1 MGKIHELSNLLAN
14 QIAAGEV
21 IERPA
26 SVVKELVENA
36 IDAGATQIDVVVE
49 NAGQSLIRVVDNGA
63 GIDPEDV
70 PLAFTRHATSKITD
84 RHDLFNIVS
93 LGFRG
98 EALPSIAAI
107 ADVTLSTATDGAP
120 AGVMYHIKGG
130 KQVSATPANGRRG
143 TVISVRDLFYNTPA
157 RLKYLKRPQTELS
170 RVTDIMNRL
179 ALAYTNIAF
188 TVTSDSR
195 ALFKTTG
202 NGNQQQV
209 IAAIYGREV
218 AQKML
223 AIAGEDETFNVT
235 GFVSLPELTRGSR
248 EYLTVL
254 INGRFIK
261 NFAVSNA
268 IIRGYGSK
276 LMVGRF
282 PMGVI
287 NINTDP
293 LLIDV
298 NVHPQKSEIRLSKED
313 DLADLLV
320 ATIKARLAEENLI
333 PDAYENLYG
342 QQAATGHDHGT
353 QPKNPTQKAPW
364 VTAIEQVVALPE
376 TKQAEPIITADDV
389 APVIAITNR
398 EQLTSDQVTTFAEKY
413 ANETL
418 VTPFDESPISS
429 HVTEPTIAYQAPI
442 VKPTQETLDVT
453 PTRPSG
459 FPTLAY
465 IGQMHG
471 TFLFAQNE
479 TGLFLIDQHAAQER
493 VNYEYYRQ
501 VIGDVSADQQ
511 RLLVPITLN
520 YATSDMLK
528 ISDYDTDL
536 AAIGLHLAVFGPNT
550 LIVREHPTWFEKGQ
564 EAETIRE
571 MIDWVLRDGH
581 LTVAEFRE
589 RTAIMMSCKRAI
601 RANMRLSDS
610 QARTLLATLAQA
622 ENPYNC
628 PHGRPVLTQFTL
640 TEMEKMFKRI
650 QDSHEKWET
659 YDNHPY

>member
-36 IDAGATQIDVVVE
+36 IDSGATQIEVIVE
-49 NAGQSLIRVVDNGA
+49 DAGETLIRVVDNGS
-63 GIDPEDV
+63 GIEPEDV
-70 PLAFTRHATSKITD
+70 PLAFTRHATSKIMN

-107 ADVTLSTATDGAP
+107 ADVTLNTTTELATQGL
-120 AGVMYHIKGG
+120 MYHIKGG

-170 RVTDIMNRL
+170 RVVDIMNRL
-179 ALAYTNIAF
+179 ALSYTNIAF
-188 TVTSDSR
+188 TVISDGR
-195 ALFKTTG
+195 DLLKTTG

-209 IAAIYGREV
+209 IAAIYGRDT

-223 AIAGEDETFNVT
+223 SIAGEDDDFNVT
-235 GFVSLPELTRGSR
+235 GYVSLPELTRGSR
-248 EYLTVL
+248 EYLTILV
-254 INGRFIK
+254 NGRFIK
-261 NFAVSNA
+261 NFTVSNA
-268 IIRGYGSK
+268 IIHGYGSK
-276 LMVGRF
+276 LMIGRF

-298 NVHPQKSEIRLSKED
+298 NVHPQKSEIRLSKETE
-313 DLADLLV
+313 LSELLV
-320 ATIKARLAEENLI
+320 QTIKARLADENLI

-342 QQAATGHDHGT
+342 KTKKTEYKVVQ
-353 QPKNPTQKAPW
+353 PTQIAPW
-364 VTAIEQVVALPE
+364 LNTDLATVRPPDSEANTNTNTGSDITGISITKRSQLLARDVSTFVTKYENEATLSVFDTLE
-376 TKQAEPIITADDV
+376 T
-389 APVIAITNR
+389 
-398 EQLTSDQVTTFAEKY
+398 DQVTESVATY
-413 ANETL
+413 QS
-418 VTPFDESPISS
+418 PFTD
-429 HVTEPTIAYQAPI
+429 IA
-442 VKPTQETLDVT
+442 VKSQETLDVT
-453 PTRPSG
+453 PQRTSG
-459 FPTLAY
+459 FPDLSY

-471 TFLFAQNE
+471 TFLFAQTE
-479 TGLFLIDQHAAQER
+479 DGLFLIDQHAAQER
-493 VNYEYYRQ
+493 INYEYYRQ
-501 VIGDVSADQQ
+501 KIGEVSDDKQ
-511 RLLVPITLN
+511 RLLVPITIN
-520 YATSDMLK
+520 YTASDMLK
-528 ISDYDTDL
+528 IADHEQDL
-536 AAIGLHLAVFGPNT
+536 LHVGLTVVPFGPT
-550 LIVREHPTWFEKGQ
+550 SVIIREHPTWFENGQ
-564 EAETIRE
+564 EEATIRE
-571 MIDWVLRDGH
+571 MIDWILRDGA

-589 RTAIMMSCKRAI
+589 KAAIMMSCKRAI
-601 RANMRLSDS
+601 RANMHLSDA
-610 QARTLLATLAQA
+610 QARTLLQTLANS

-628 PHGRPVLTQFTL
+628 PHGRPVVTQFTL

>member
-1 MGKIHELSNLLAN
+1 MGKIHELSNLLVN

-49 NAGQSLIRVVDNGA
+49 NAGQSLIRVVDNGT

-107 ADVTLSTATDGAP
+107 ADVTLNTTTETAP

-130 KQVSATPANGRRG
+130 KEVQVTPANGRRG

-170 RVTDIMNRL
+170 RITDIMNRL

-188 TVTSDSR
+188 TVTADNR
-195 ALFKTTG
+195 PLLKTTG

-209 IAAIYGREV
+209 IAAIYGRDV

-223 AIAGEDETFNVT
+223 AIAGEDDTFNIT

-298 NVHPQKSEIRLSKED
+298 NVHPQKSEIRLAKEEE
-313 DLADLLV
+313 LAMLLV
-320 ATIKARLAEENLI
+320 ETIKARLAQENLI

-342 QQAATGHDHGT
+342 QQSVIAAHDRPT
-353 QPKNPTQKAPW
+353 PQQQPTQQAPW
-364 VTAIEQVVALPE
+364 VTASDTVIQPTEPVKASETATDRSAQV
-376 TKQAEPIITADDV
+376 IH
-389 APVIAITNR
+389 ITNR
-398 EQLTSDQVTTFAEKY
+398 TQLTSDAVQAFATKY
-413 ANETL
+413 ANEPALT
-418 VTPFDESPISS
+418 VFEQPAVVNQ
-429 HVTEPTIAYQAPI
+429 VTEPVMPYQAPTEK
-442 VKPTQETLDVT
+442 VVQETLDVT
-453 PTRPSG
+453 PARPSG
-459 FPTLAY
+459 FPNLAY

-493 VNYEYYRQ
+493 VNYEYYCDI
-501 VIGDVSADQQ
+501 IGDVSAD
-511 RLLVPITLN
+511 
-520 YATSDMLK
+520 
-528 ISDYDTDL
+528 
-536 AAIGLHLAVFGPNT
+536 
-550 LIVREHPTWFEKGQ
+550 
-564 EAETIRE
+564 
-571 MIDWVLRDGH
+571 
-581 LTVAEFRE
+581 
-589 RTAIMMSCKRAI
+589 
-601 RANMRLSDS
+601 
-610 QARTLLATLAQA
+610 
-622 ENPYNC
+622 
-628 PHGRPVLTQFTL
+628 
-640 TEMEKMFKRI
+640 
-650 QDSHEKWET
+650 
-659 YDNHPY
+659 

>member
-36 IDAGATQIDVVVE
+36 IDSGATQIEVIVE
-49 NAGQSLIRVVDNGA
+49 DAGESLIRVVDNGT
-63 GIDPEDV
+63 GIEPEDV
-70 PLAFTRHATSKITD
+70 PLAFTRHATSKIVN

-107 ADVTLSTATDGAP
+107 ADVTVNTTTEMATQ
-120 AGVMYHIKGG
+120 GVMYHIKGG

-170 RVTDIMNRL
+170 RVADIMNRL
-179 ALAYTNIAF
+179 ALSYTNIAF
-188 TVTSDSR
+188 TVTSDGR
-195 ALFKTTG
+195 DLLKTTG

-209 IAAIYGREV
+209 IAAIYGRDT

-223 AIAGEDETFNVT
+223 SFAGEDDDFNLT
-235 GFVSLPELTRGSR
+235 GYISLPELTRGSR
-248 EYLTVL
+248 EYLTILV
-254 INGRFIK
+254 NGRFIK
-261 NFAVSNA
+261 NFTVSNA
-268 IIRGYGSK
+268 VIHGYGSK
-276 LMVGRF
+276 LMIGRF

-298 NVHPQKSEIRLSKED
+298 NVHPQKSEIRLSKETELSELLVQTIKTR
-313 DLADLLV
+313 LAD
-320 ATIKARLAEENLI
+320 ENLI

-342 QQAATGHDHGT
+342 KTKVTEHKIGQ
-353 QPKNPTQKAPW
+353 PTQVAPW
-364 VTAIEQVVALPE
+364 MHTKLNDAMSSQPNVARHTASDVAALNIIKRSQLSDSSVTAFVTKYENEAALPVFDVLE
-376 TKQAEPIITADDV
+376 SEQITESV
-389 APVIAITNR
+389 AT
-398 EQLTSDQVTTFAEKY
+398 
-413 ANETL
+413 
-418 VTPFDESPISS
+418 
-429 HVTEPTIAYQAPI
+429 YQAPFADLA
-442 VKPTQETLDVT
+442 VKNQEILDVT
-453 PTRPSG
+453 PTKPSG
-459 FPTLAY
+459 FPDLSY

-471 TFLFAQNE
+471 TFLFAQNDD
-479 TGLFLIDQHAAQER
+479 GLFLIDQHAAQER
-493 VNYEYYRQ
+493 INYEYYRQ
-501 VIGDVSADQQ
+501 KIGEVSDDKQ
-511 RLLVPITLN
+511 RLLVPITIN
-520 YATSDMLK
+520 YTASDMLK
-528 ISDYDTDL
+528 IADHEQDL
-536 AAIGLHLAVFGPNT
+536 LHVGLAVVPFGPT
-550 LIVREHPTWFEKGQ
+550 SVIIREHPTWFENGQ
-564 EAETIRE
+564 EEDTIRE
-571 MIDWVLRDGH
+571 MIDWILRDGA

-589 RTAIMMSCKRAI
+589 KAAIMMSCKRAI
-601 RANMRLSDS
+601 RANMHLSDA
-610 QARTLLATLAQA
+610 QARTLLTTLASS

>member
-1 MGKIHELSNLLAN
+1 MSKIHELSNLLAN

-36 IDAGATQIDVVVE
+36 IDSGATQIDVVVE
-49 NAGQSLIRVVDNGA
+49 NAGEALIRVVDNGT

-84 RHDLFNIVS
+84 RHDLFNVLT

-107 ADVTLSTATDGAP
+107 ADVTLNTTTIEAP

-130 KQVSATPANGRRG
+130 NQVSSVPANGRRG

-170 RVTDIMNRL
+170 HIADIMNRL
-179 ALAYTNIAF
+179 ALSYTNIAF
-188 TVTSDSR
+188 TVIADGR
-195 ALFKTTG
+195 ELLKTAG

-209 IAAIYGREV
+209 IAAIYGRES

-223 AIAGEDETFNVT
+223 AIAGEDDDFNIT
-235 GFVSLPELTRGSR
+235 GYISLPELTRGSR
-248 EYLTVL
+248 EYLTIL

-261 NFAVSNA
+261 NFTISNA
-268 IIRGYGSK
+268 VIRGYGSK

-293 LLIDV
+293 LLVDV
-298 NVHPQKSEIRLSKED
+298 NVHPQKSEVRLSKEVELSELIID
-313 DLADLLV
+313 SIKSRLV
-320 ATIKARLAEENLI
+320 EENLI

-342 QQAATGHDHGT
+342 PSRAIQSTTSKPTQQA
-353 QPKNPTQKAPW
+353 PW
-364 VTAIEQVVALPE
+364 LEKSESKEQTVMPQNTINSGQE
-376 TKQAEPIITADDV
+376 IEPIGISDRHDLL
-389 APVIAITNR
+389 N
-398 EQLTSDQVTTFAEKY
+398 DQVNDFANRY
-413 ANETL
+413 AHESALSVFGQQSTVPQPQVSEDL
-418 VTPFDESPISS
+418 VT
-429 HVTEPTIAYQAPI
+429 YQAPRT
-442 VKPTQETLDVT
+442 KNQSQQEALDIAPNT
-453 PTRPSG
+453 ASG
-459 FPTLAY
+459 FPALDY

-471 TFLFAQNE
+471 TFLFAQSE
-479 TGLFLIDQHAAQER
+479 TGLYLIDQHAAQER
-493 VNYEYYRQ
+493 IKYEYYRR
-501 VIGDVSADQQ
+501 VIGEVGTDKQ
-511 RLLVPITLN
+511 RLLVPITLT
-520 YATSDMLK
+520 YSAADMLK
-528 ISDYDTDL
+528 IADHEQEL
-536 AAIGLHLAVFGPNT
+536 QAIGLELEPFGPT
-550 LIVREHPTWFEKGQ
+550 SVIIREHPTWFKAGQ
-564 EAETIRE
+564 EKETVLE
-571 MIDWVLRDGH
+571 MVDWLLRAGH

-589 RTAIMMSCKRAI
+589 RTAIMMSCKRSV
-601 RANMRLSDS
+601 RANMHLSEE
-610 QARTLLATLAQA
+610 QARTLLQSLAMT

-650 QDSHEKWET
+650 QDSHENWEE

>member
-36 IDAGATQIDVVVE
+36 IDSGATQIEVIVE
-49 NAGQSLIRVVDNGA
+49 DAGETLIRVVDNGS
-63 GIDPEDV
+63 GIEPEDV
-70 PLAFTRHATSKITD
+70 PLAFTRHATSKIMN

-107 ADVTLSTATDGAP
+107 ADVTLNTTTELATQGL
-120 AGVMYHIKGG
+120 MYHIKGG

-170 RVTDIMNRL
+170 RVVDIMNRL
-179 ALAYTNIAF
+179 ALSYTNIAF
-188 TVTSDSR
+188 TVISDGR
-195 ALFKTTG
+195 DLLKTTG

-209 IAAIYGREV
+209 IAAIYGRDT

-223 AIAGEDETFNVT
+223 SIAGEDDDFNVT
-235 GFVSLPELTRGSR
+235 GYVSLPELTRGSR
-248 EYLTVL
+248 EYLTILV
-254 INGRFIK
+254 NGRFIK
-261 NFAVSNA
+261 NFTVSNA
-268 IIRGYGSK
+268 IIHGYGSK
-276 LMVGRF
+276 LMIGRF

-298 NVHPQKSEIRLSKED
+298 NVHPQKSEIRLSKETE
-313 DLADLLV
+313 LSELLV
-320 ATIKARLAEENLI
+320 QTIKARLADENLI

-342 QQAATGHDHGT
+342 KTKKTEYKVVQ
-353 QPKNPTQKAPW
+353 PTQIAPW
-364 VTAIEQVVALPE
+364 LNTDLATVRQPDSKANTNTGSDITGISITKRSQLLARDVSTFVTKYENEATLSVFDTLETEQVTESVATYQSPF
-376 TKQAEPIITADDV
+376 TD
-389 APVIAITNR
+389 IA
-398 EQLTSDQVTTFAEKY
+398 
-413 ANETL
+413 
-418 VTPFDESPISS
+418 
-429 HVTEPTIAYQAPI
+429 
-442 VKPTQETLDVT
+442 VKSQETLDVT
-453 PTRPSG
+453 PQRTSG
-459 FPTLAY
+459 FPDLSY

-471 TFLFAQNE
+471 TFLFAQTE
-479 TGLFLIDQHAAQER
+479 DGLFLIDQHAAQER
-493 VNYEYYRQ
+493 INYEYYRQ
-501 VIGDVSADQQ
+501 KIGEVSDDKQ
-511 RLLVPITLN
+511 RLLVPITIN
-520 YATSDMLK
+520 YTASDMLK
-528 ISDYDTDL
+528 IADHEQDL
-536 AAIGLHLAVFGPNT
+536 LHVGLTVVPFGPT
-550 LIVREHPTWFEKGQ
+550 SVIIREHPTWFENGQ
-564 EAETIRE
+564 EEATIRE
-571 MIDWVLRDGH
+571 MIDWILRDGA

-589 RTAIMMSCKRAI
+589 KAAIMMSCKRAI
-601 RANMRLSDS
+601 RANMHLSDA
-610 QARTLLATLAQA
+610 QARTLLQTLANS

-628 PHGRPVLTQFTL
+628 PHGRPVVTQFTL

>member
-49 NAGQSLIRVVDNGA
+49 NAGQSLIRVVDNGT

-107 ADVTLSTATDGAP
+107 ADVTLNTTTETAS

-130 KQVSATPANGRRG
+130 KEVQVTPANGRRG

-170 RVTDIMNRL
+170 RITDIMNRL

-188 TVTSDSR
+188 TVTADNR
-195 ALFKTTG
+195 PLLKTTG

-209 IAAIYGREV
+209 IAAIYGRDV

-223 AIAGEDETFNVT
+223 AIAGEDDTFNIT

-298 NVHPQKSEIRLSKED
+298 NVHPQKSEIRLAKEEE
-313 DLADLLV
+313 LSTLLV
-320 ATIKARLAEENLI
+320 ETIKARLAQENLI

-342 QQAATGHDHGT
+342 QQSVITAHDRPT
-353 QPKNPTQKAPW
+353 PQQQPTQQAPW
-364 VTAIEQVVALPE
+364 VTASDTVIQPTEPVKASETATDRSAQV
-376 TKQAEPIITADDV
+376 IH
-389 APVIAITNR
+389 ITNR
-398 EQLTSDQVTTFAEKY
+398 TQLTSDAVQAFATKY
-413 ANETL
+413 ANEPALT
-418 VTPFDESPISS
+418 VFEQPAVVNQ
-429 HVTEPTIAYQAPI
+429 VTEPVMPYQAPTEK
-442 VKPTQETLDVT
+442 VVQETLDVT
-453 PTRPSG
+453 PARPSG
-459 FPTLAY
+459 FPNLAY

-493 VNYEYYRQ
+493 VNYEYYRDI
-501 VIGDVSADQQ
+501 IGDVSADQQ

-528 ISDYDTDL
+528 IADYAADL
-536 AAIGLHLAVFGPNT
+536 AAVGLHLETFGPNT
-550 LIVREHPTWFEKGQ
+550 LIVREHPTWFAKEQ
-564 EAETIRE
+564 VAETIRE
-571 MIDWVLRDGH
+571 MIDWLLRDGH

-601 RANMRLSDS
+601 RANMHLSDS
-610 QARTLLATLAQA
+610 QARALLATLAQT

-650 QDSHEKWET
+650 QDAHEKWET

>member
-36 IDAGATQIDVVVE
+36 IDSGATQIEVIVE
-49 NAGQSLIRVVDNGA
+49 DAGETLIRVVDNGS
-63 GIDPEDV
+63 GIEPEDV
-70 PLAFTRHATSKITD
+70 PLAFTRHATSKIMN

-107 ADVTLSTATDGAP
+107 ADVTLNTTTELATQGL
-120 AGVMYHIKGG
+120 MYHIKGG

-170 RVTDIMNRL
+170 RVVDIMNRL
-179 ALAYTNIAF
+179 ALSYTNIAF
-188 TVTSDSR
+188 TVISDGR
-195 ALFKTTG
+195 DLLKTTG

-209 IAAIYGREV
+209 IAAIYGRDT

-223 AIAGEDETFNVT
+223 SIAGEDDDFNVT
-235 GFVSLPELTRGSR
+235 GYVSLPELTRGSR
-248 EYLTVL
+248 EYLTILV
-254 INGRFIK
+254 NGRFIK
-261 NFAVSNA
+261 NFTVSNA
-268 IIRGYGSK
+268 IIHGYGSK
-276 LMVGRF
+276 LMIGRF

-298 NVHPQKSEIRLSKED
+298 NVHPQKSEIRLSKETE
-313 DLADLLV
+313 LSELLV
-320 ATIKARLAEENLI
+320 QTIKARLADENLI

-342 QQAATGHDHGT
+342 KTKKTEYKVVQ
-353 QPKNPTQKAPW
+353 PTQIAPW
-364 VTAIEQVVALPE
+364 LNTDLATVRPPDSEANTNTGSDITGISITKRSQLLARDVSTFVTKYENEATLSVFDTLETEQVTESVATYQSPF
-376 TKQAEPIITADDV
+376 TD
-389 APVIAITNR
+389 IA
-398 EQLTSDQVTTFAEKY
+398 
-413 ANETL
+413 
-418 VTPFDESPISS
+418 
-429 HVTEPTIAYQAPI
+429 
-442 VKPTQETLDVT
+442 VKSQETLDVT
-453 PTRPSG
+453 PQRTSG
-459 FPTLAY
+459 FPDLSY

-471 TFLFAQNE
+471 TFLFAQTE
-479 TGLFLIDQHAAQER
+479 DGLFLIDQHAAQER
-493 VNYEYYRQ
+493 INYEYYRQ
-501 VIGDVSADQQ
+501 KIGEVSDDKQ
-511 RLLVPITLN
+511 RLLVPITIN
-520 YATSDMLK
+520 YTASDMLK
-528 ISDYDTDL
+528 IADHEQDL
-536 AAIGLHLAVFGPNT
+536 LHVGLTVVPFGPT
-550 LIVREHPTWFEKGQ
+550 SVIIREHPTWFENGQ
-564 EAETIRE
+564 EEATIRE
-571 MIDWVLRDGH
+571 MIDWILRDGA

-589 RTAIMMSCKRAI
+589 KAAIMMSCKRAI
-601 RANMRLSDS
+601 RANMHLSDA
-610 QARTLLATLAQA
+610 QARTLLQTLANS

-628 PHGRPVLTQFTL
+628 PHGRPVVTQFTL

>member
-49 NAGQSLIRVVDNGA
+49 NAGQSLIRVVDNGT

-107 ADVTLSTATDGAP
+107 ADVTLNTTTETAP

-130 KQVSATPANGRRG
+130 KEVQVTPANGRRG

-170 RVTDIMNRL
+170 RITDIMNRL

-188 TVTSDSR
+188 TVTADNR
-195 ALFKTTG
+195 PLLKTTG

-209 IAAIYGREV
+209 IAAIYGRDV

-223 AIAGEDETFNVT
+223 AIAGEDDTFNIT

-298 NVHPQKSEIRLSKED
+298 NVHPQKSEIRLAKEEE
-313 DLADLLV
+313 LATLLV
-320 ATIKARLAEENLI
+320 ETIKARLAQENLI

-342 QQAATGHDHGT
+342 QQSAITAHDRST
-353 QPKNPTQKAPW
+353 PQQQPTQRAPW
-364 VTAIEQVVALPE
+364 VTGSDTVIQPTEPVKASETATDRSAQV
-376 TKQAEPIITADDV
+376 IH
-389 APVIAITNR
+389 ITNR
-398 EQLTSDQVTTFAEKY
+398 TQLTSDAVQAFATKY
-413 ANETL
+413 ANEPAL
-418 VTPFDESPISS
+418 AVFEQPAVVNQ
-429 HVTEPTIAYQAPI
+429 VTEPVMPYQAPTEK
-442 VKPTQETLDVT
+442 VVQETLDVT
-453 PTRPSG
+453 PARPSG
-459 FPTLAY
+459 FPNLAY

-493 VNYEYYRQ
+493 VNYEYYRDI
-501 VIGDVSADQQ
+501 IGDVSADQQ

-528 ISDYDTDL
+528 IADYAADL
-536 AAIGLHLAVFGPNT
+536 AAVGLHLETFGPNT
-550 LIVREHPTWFEKGQ
+550 LIVREHPTWFAKEQ
-564 EAETIRE
+564 VAETIRE
-571 MIDWVLRDGH
+571 MIDWLLRDGH

-601 RANMRLSDS
+601 RANMHLSDS
-610 QARTLLATLAQA
+610 QARTLLETLSQA

-650 QDSHEKWET
+650 QDAHEKWET

>member
-36 IDAGATQIDVVVE
+36 IDSGATQIEVIVE
-49 NAGQSLIRVVDNGA
+49 DAGETLIRVVDNGS
-63 GIDPEDV
+63 GIEPEDV
-70 PLAFTRHATSKITD
+70 PLAFTRHATSKIMN

-107 ADVTLSTATDGAP
+107 ADVTLNTTTELATQGL
-120 AGVMYHIKGG
+120 MYHIKGG

-170 RVTDIMNRL
+170 RVADIMNRL
-179 ALAYTNIAF
+179 ALSYTNIAF
-188 TVTSDSR
+188 TVVSDGR
-195 ALFKTTG
+195 DLLKTTG

-209 IAAIYGREV
+209 IAAIYGRDT

-223 AIAGEDETFNVT
+223 SFAGEDDDFNVT
-235 GFVSLPELTRGSR
+235 GYVSLPELTRGSR
-248 EYLTVL
+248 EYLTILV
-254 INGRFIK
+254 NGRFIK
-261 NFAVSNA
+261 NFTVSNA
-268 IIRGYGSK
+268 IIHGYGSK
-276 LMVGRF
+276 LMIGRF

-298 NVHPQKSEIRLSKED
+298 NVHPQKSEIRLSKETE
-313 DLADLLV
+313 LSELLV
-320 ATIKARLAEENLI
+320 QTIKARLSDENLI

-342 QQAATGHDHGT
+342 QTKKTEYKVVQ
-353 QPKNPTQKAPW
+353 PTQIAPW
-364 VTAIEQVVALPE
+364 LNTDLASVRQPDSEANTNTGSDITGISITKRSQLLARDVSTFVTKYEHEAILPVFDTPVTEQVTESVATYQSPF
-376 TKQAEPIITADDV
+376 TD
-389 APVIAITNR
+389 IA
-398 EQLTSDQVTTFAEKY
+398 
-413 ANETL
+413 
-418 VTPFDESPISS
+418 
-429 HVTEPTIAYQAPI
+429 
-442 VKPTQETLDVT
+442 VKSQETLDVT
-453 PTRPSG
+453 PQRPSG
-459 FPTLAY
+459 FPDLSY

-471 TFLFAQNE
+471 TFLFAQTE
-479 TGLFLIDQHAAQER
+479 DGLFLIDQHAAQER
-493 VNYEYYRQ
+493 INYEYYRQ
-501 VIGDVSADQQ
+501 KIGEVSDDKQ
-511 RLLVPITLN
+511 RLLVPIVIN
-520 YATSDMLK
+520 YTASDMLK
-528 ISDYDTDL
+528 IADHEQDL
-536 AAIGLHLAVFGPNT
+536 LHVGLTVVPFGPT
-550 LIVREHPTWFEKGQ
+550 SVIIREHPTWFENGQ
-564 EAETIRE
+564 EEDTIRE
-571 MIDWVLRDGH
+571 MIDWILRDGA

-589 RTAIMMSCKRAI
+589 KAAIMMSCKRAI
-601 RANMRLSDS
+601 RANMHLSDA
-610 QARTLLATLAQA
+610 QARTLLQTLANS

-628 PHGRPVLTQFTL
+628 PHGRPVVTQFTL

>member
-49 NAGQSLIRVVDNGA
+49 NAGQSLIRVVDNGT

-107 ADVTLSTATDGAP
+107 ADVTLNTTTETPP

-130 KQVSATPANGRRG
+130 KEVQVTPANGRRG

-170 RVTDIMNRL
+170 RITDIMNRL

-188 TVTSDSR
+188 TVTADNR
-195 ALFKTTG
+195 PLLKTTG

-209 IAAIYGREV
+209 IAAIYGRDV

-223 AIAGEDETFNVT
+223 AIAGEDDTFNIT

-298 NVHPQKSEIRLSKED
+298 NVHPQKSEIRLAKEEE
-313 DLADLLV
+313 LAMLLV
-320 ATIKARLAEENLI
+320 ETIKARLAQENLI

-342 QQAATGHDHGT
+342 QQSVIAAHDRPT
-353 QPKNPTQKAPW
+353 PQQQPTQQAPW
-364 VTAIEQVVALPE
+364 VTASDTVIQPTEPVKASETATDRSAQV
-376 TKQAEPIITADDV
+376 IH
-389 APVIAITNR
+389 ITNR
-398 EQLTSDQVTTFAEKY
+398 TQLTSDAVQAFATKY
-413 ANETL
+413 ANEPALT
-418 VTPFDESPISS
+418 VFEQPAVVNQ
-429 HVTEPTIAYQAPI
+429 VTEPVMPYQAPTEK
-442 VKPTQETLDVT
+442 VVQETLDVT
-453 PTRPSG
+453 PARPSG
-459 FPTLAY
+459 FPNLAY

-493 VNYEYYRQ
+493 VNYEYYRDI
-501 VIGDVSADQQ
+501 IGDVSADQQ

-528 ISDYDTDL
+528 IADYAADL
-536 AAIGLHLAVFGPNT
+536 AAVGLHLETFGPNT
-550 LIVREHPTWFEKGQ
+550 LIVREHPTWFAKEQ
-564 EAETIRE
+564 VAETIRE
-571 MIDWVLRDGH
+571 MIDWLLRDGH

-601 RANMRLSDS
+601 RANMHLSDS
-610 QARTLLATLAQA
+610 QARTLLETLSQA

-650 QDSHEKWET
+650 QDAHEKWET

>member
-36 IDAGATQIDVVVE
+36 IDSGATQIEVIVE
-49 NAGQSLIRVVDNGA
+49 DAGETLIRVVDNGS
-63 GIDPEDV
+63 GIEPEDV
-70 PLAFTRHATSKITD
+70 PLAFTRHATSKIMN

-107 ADVTLSTATDGAP
+107 ADVTLNTTTELATQGL
-120 AGVMYHIKGG
+120 MYHIKGG

-170 RVTDIMNRL
+170 RVVDIMNRL
-179 ALAYTNIAF
+179 ALSYTNIAF
-188 TVTSDSR
+188 TVISDGR
-195 ALFKTTG
+195 DLLKTTG

-209 IAAIYGREV
+209 IAAIYGRDT

-223 AIAGEDETFNVT
+223 SIAGEDDDFNVT
-235 GFVSLPELTRGSR
+235 GYVSLPELTRGSR
-248 EYLTVL
+248 EYLTILV
-254 INGRFIK
+254 NGRFIK
-261 NFAVSNA
+261 NFTVSNA
-268 IIRGYGSK
+268 IIHGYGSK
-276 LMVGRF
+276 LMIGRF

-298 NVHPQKSEIRLSKED
+298 NVHPQKSEIRLSKETE
-313 DLADLLV
+313 LSELLV
-320 ATIKARLAEENLI
+320 QTIKARLADENLI

-342 QQAATGHDHGT
+342 QTKKT
-353 QPKNPTQKAPW
+353 EYKRVQPAQIAPW
-364 VTAIEQVVALPE
+364 LNTNLATVKQPDSKTNITINTGSDIAGISITKRAQLSARSVSTFVTKYEHEATLTVFDTPVTEQVTESVATYQSPF
-376 TKQAEPIITADDV
+376 TD
-389 APVIAITNR
+389 IA
-398 EQLTSDQVTTFAEKY
+398 
-413 ANETL
+413 
-418 VTPFDESPISS
+418 
-429 HVTEPTIAYQAPI
+429 
-442 VKPTQETLDVT
+442 VKSQETLDVT
-453 PTRPSG
+453 PQRPSG
-459 FPTLAY
+459 FPDLSY

-471 TFLFAQNE
+471 TFLFAQTE
-479 TGLFLIDQHAAQER
+479 DGLFLIDQHAAQER
-493 VNYEYYRQ
+493 INYEYYRQ
-501 VIGDVSADQQ
+501 KIGEVSDDKQ
-511 RLLVPITLN
+511 RLLVPIVIN
-520 YATSDMLK
+520 YTASDMLK
-528 ISDYDTDL
+528 IADHEQDL
-536 AAIGLHLAVFGPNT
+536 LHVGLTVMPFGPT
-550 LIVREHPTWFEKGQ
+550 SVIIREHPTWFENGQ
-564 EAETIRE
+564 EEATIRE
-571 MIDWVLRDGH
+571 MIDWILRDGA

-589 RTAIMMSCKRAI
+589 KAAIMMSCKRAI
-601 RANMRLSDS
+601 RANMHLSDA
-610 QARTLLATLAQA
+610 QARTLLQTLANS

-628 PHGRPVLTQFTL
+628 PHGRPVVTQFTL

>member
-36 IDAGATQIDVVVE
+36 IDSGATQIEVIVE
-49 NAGQSLIRVVDNGA
+49 DAGETLIRVVDNGS
-63 GIDPEDV
+63 GIEPEDV
-70 PLAFTRHATSKITD
+70 PLAFTRHATSKIMN

-107 ADVTLSTATDGAP
+107 ADVTLNTTTELATQGL
-120 AGVMYHIKGG
+120 MYHIKGG

-170 RVTDIMNRL
+170 RVVDIMNRL
-179 ALAYTNIAF
+179 ALSYTNIAF
-188 TVTSDSR
+188 TVISDGR
-195 ALFKTTG
+195 DLLKTTG

-209 IAAIYGREV
+209 IAAIYGRDT

-223 AIAGEDETFNVT
+223 SIAGEDDDFNVT
-235 GFVSLPELTRGSR
+235 GYVSLPELTRGSR
-248 EYLTVL
+248 EYLTILV
-254 INGRFIK
+254 NGRFIK
-261 NFAVSNA
+261 NFTVSNA
-268 IIRGYGSK
+268 IIHGYGSK
-276 LMVGRF
+276 LMIGRF

-298 NVHPQKSEIRLSKED
+298 NVHPQKSEIRLSKETE
-313 DLADLLV
+313 LSELLV
-320 ATIKARLAEENLI
+320 QTIKARLADENLI

-342 QQAATGHDHGT
+342 KTKKTEYKVVQ
-353 QPKNPTQKAPW
+353 PTQIAPW
-364 VTAIEQVVALPE
+364 LNTDLATVRPPDSEANTNTNTGSDITGISITKRSQLLARDVSTFVTKYENEATLSVFDTLETEQVTESVATYQSPF
-376 TKQAEPIITADDV
+376 TD
-389 APVIAITNR
+389 IA
-398 EQLTSDQVTTFAEKY
+398 
-413 ANETL
+413 
-418 VTPFDESPISS
+418 
-429 HVTEPTIAYQAPI
+429 
-442 VKPTQETLDVT
+442 VKSQETLDVT
-453 PTRPSG
+453 PQRTSG
-459 FPTLAY
+459 FPDLSY

-471 TFLFAQNE
+471 TFLFAQTE
-479 TGLFLIDQHAAQER
+479 DGLFLIDQHAAQER
-493 VNYEYYRQ
+493 INYEYYRQ
-501 VIGDVSADQQ
+501 KIGEVSDDKQ
-511 RLLVPITLN
+511 RLLVPITIN
-520 YATSDMLK
+520 YTASDMLK
-528 ISDYDTDL
+528 IADHEQDL
-536 AAIGLHLAVFGPNT
+536 LHVGLTVVPFGPT
-550 LIVREHPTWFEKGQ
+550 SVIIREHPTWFENGQ
-564 EAETIRE
+564 EEATIRE
-571 MIDWVLRDGH
+571 MIDWILRDGA

-589 RTAIMMSCKRAI
+589 KAAIMMSCKRAI
-601 RANMRLSDS
+601 RANMHLSDA
-610 QARTLLATLAQA
+610 QARTLLQTLANS

-628 PHGRPVLTQFTL
+628 PHGRPVVTQFTL

>member
-36 IDAGATQIDVVVE
+36 IDSGATQIEVIVE
-49 NAGQSLIRVVDNGA
+49 DAGETLIRVVDNGS
-63 GIDPEDV
+63 GIEPADV
-70 PLAFTRHATSKITD
+70 PLAFTRHATSKIMN
-84 RHDLFNIVS
+84 RHDLFNIMS

-107 ADVTLSTATDGAP
+107 ADVTLNTTTELATQ
-120 AGVMYHIKGG
+120 GVMYHIKGG
-130 KQVSATPANGRRG
+130 KQVSVTPANGRRG

-170 RVTDIMNRL
+170 RVVDIMNRL
-179 ALAYTNIAF
+179 ALSYTNIAF
-188 TVTSDSR
+188 TVTSDGR
-195 ALFKTTG
+195 NLLKTTG

-209 IAAIYGREV
+209 IAAIYGRDT

-223 AIAGEDETFNVT
+223 SFAGEDDDFNVT
-235 GFVSLPELTRGSR
+235 GYVSLPELTRGSR
-248 EYLTVL
+248 EYLTILV
-254 INGRFIK
+254 NGRFIK
-261 NFAVSNA
+261 NFTVSNA
-268 IIRGYGSK
+268 IIHGYGSK
-276 LMVGRF
+276 LMIGRF

-287 NINTDP
+287 NISTDP

-298 NVHPQKSEIRLSKED
+298 NVHPQKSEIRLSKETELSELLVQTIKNR
-313 DLADLLV
+313 LAD
-320 ATIKARLAEENLI
+320 ENLI

-342 QQAATGHDHGT
+342 KTNVTEHKSGQ
-353 QPKNPTQKAPW
+353 PTQVAPW
-364 VTAIEQVVALPE
+364 LNTNLAPVMQSDTETNTGSDVIGISITEQSQLSDRDISTFVAKYKNEATLPVFETSEPEQVTE
-376 TKQAEPIITADDV
+376 S
-389 APVIAITNR
+389 IATY
-398 EQLTSDQVTTFAEKY
+398 QS
-413 ANETL
+413 
-418 VTPFDESPISS
+418 PF
-429 HVTEPTIAYQAPI
+429 TEAT
-442 VKPTQETLDVT
+442 VKKQETLDVI
-453 PTRPSG
+453 PTKTSG
-459 FPTLAY
+459 FPDLSY

-479 TGLFLIDQHAAQER
+479 DGLFLIDQHAAQER
-493 VNYEYYRQ
+493 INYEYYRQ
-501 VIGDVSADQQ
+501 KIGEVSDDQQ
-511 RLLVPITLN
+511 RLLVPITIN
-520 YATSDMLK
+520 YTASDMLK
-528 ISDYDTDL
+528 IADHEQDL
-536 AAIGLHLAVFGPNT
+536 LQVGLTVVPFGPT
-550 LIVREHPTWFEKGQ
+550 SVIIREHPTWFENGQ
-564 EAETIRE
+564 EEDTIRE
-571 MIDWVLRDGH
+571 MIDWILRDGT

-589 RTAIMMSCKRAI
+589 KAAIMMSCKRAI
-601 RANMRLSDS
+601 RANMHLSDA
-610 QARTLLATLAQA
+610 QARTLLQTLANA

>member
-36 IDAGATQIDVVVE
+36 IDSGATQIEVIVE
-49 NAGQSLIRVVDNGA
+49 DAGETLIRVVDNGS
-63 GIDPEDV
+63 GIEPEDV
-70 PLAFTRHATSKITD
+70 PLAFTRHATSKIMN

-107 ADVTLSTATDGAP
+107 ADVTLNTTTELATQGL
-120 AGVMYHIKGG
+120 MYHIKGG
-130 KQVSATPANGRRG
+130 KQVSATPANGHRG

-170 RVTDIMNRL
+170 RVVDIMNRL
-179 ALAYTNIAF
+179 ALSYTNIAF
-188 TVTSDSR
+188 TVISDGR
-195 ALFKTTG
+195 DLLKTTG

-209 IAAIYGREV
+209 IAAIYGRDT

-223 AIAGEDETFNVT
+223 SIAGEDDDFNVT
-235 GFVSLPELTRGSR
+235 GYVSLPELTRGSR
-248 EYLTVL
+248 EYLTILV
-254 INGRFIK
+254 NGRFIK
-261 NFAVSNA
+261 NFTVSNA
-268 IIRGYGSK
+268 IIHGYGSK
-276 LMVGRF
+276 LMIGRF

-298 NVHPQKSEIRLSKED
+298 NVHPQKSEIRLSKETE
-313 DLADLLV
+313 LSELLV
-320 ATIKARLAEENLI
+320 QTIKARLADENLI

-342 QQAATGHDHGT
+342 KTKKTEYKVVQ
-353 QPKNPTQKAPW
+353 PTQIAPW
-364 VTAIEQVVALPE
+364 LNTDLATVRQPDSKANTNTGSDITGISITKRSQLLARDVSTFVTKYENEATLSVFDTLETEQVTESVATYQSPF
-376 TKQAEPIITADDV
+376 TD
-389 APVIAITNR
+389 IA
-398 EQLTSDQVTTFAEKY
+398 
-413 ANETL
+413 
-418 VTPFDESPISS
+418 
-429 HVTEPTIAYQAPI
+429 
-442 VKPTQETLDVT
+442 VKSQETLDVT
-453 PTRPSG
+453 PQRTSG
-459 FPTLAY
+459 FPDLSY

-471 TFLFAQNE
+471 TFLFAQTE
-479 TGLFLIDQHAAQER
+479 DGLFLIDQHAAQER
-493 VNYEYYRQ
+493 INYEYYRQ
-501 VIGDVSADQQ
+501 KIGEVSDDKQ
-511 RLLVPITLN
+511 RLLVPITIN
-520 YATSDMLK
+520 YTASDMLK
-528 ISDYDTDL
+528 IADHEQDL
-536 AAIGLHLAVFGPNT
+536 LHVGLTVVPFGPT
-550 LIVREHPTWFEKGQ
+550 SVIIREHPTWFENGQ
-564 EAETIRE
+564 EEATIRE
-571 MIDWVLRDGH
+571 MIDWILRDGA

-589 RTAIMMSCKRAI
+589 KAAIMMSCKRAI
-601 RANMRLSDS
+601 RANMHLSDA
-610 QARTLLATLAQA
+610 QARTLLQTLANS

-628 PHGRPVLTQFTL
+628 PHGRPVVTQFTL

>member
-36 IDAGATQIDVVVE
+36 IDSGATQIEVIVE
-49 NAGQSLIRVVDNGA
+49 DAGETLIRVVDNGS
-63 GIDPEDV
+63 GIEPEDV
-70 PLAFTRHATSKITD
+70 PLAFTRHATSKIMN

-107 ADVTLSTATDGAP
+107 ADVTLNTTTELATQGL
-120 AGVMYHIKGG
+120 MYHIKGG

-170 RVTDIMNRL
+170 RVADIMNRL
-179 ALAYTNIAF
+179 ALSYTNIAF
-188 TVTSDSR
+188 TVVSDGR
-195 ALFKTTG
+195 DLLKTTG

-209 IAAIYGREV
+209 IAAIYGRDT

-223 AIAGEDETFNVT
+223 SFAGEDDDFNVT
-235 GFVSLPELTRGSR
+235 GYVSLPELTRGSR
-248 EYLTVL
+248 EYLTILV
-254 INGRFIK
+254 NGRFIK
-261 NFAVSNA
+261 NFTVSNA
-268 IIRGYGSK
+268 IIHGYGSK
-276 LMVGRF
+276 LMIGRF

-298 NVHPQKSEIRLSKED
+298 NVHPQKSEIRLSKETE
-313 DLADLLV
+313 LSELLV
-320 ATIKARLAEENLI
+320 QTIKARLSDENLI

-342 QQAATGHDHGT
+342 QTKKTEYKVVQ
-353 QPKNPTQKAPW
+353 PTQIAPW
-364 VTAIEQVVALPE
+364 LNTDLASVRQPDSEANTNTGSDITGISITKRSQLLARDVSTFVTKYEHEATLPVF
-376 TKQAEPIITADDV
+376 D
-389 APVIAITNR
+389 
-398 EQLTSDQVTTFAEKY
+398 
-413 ANETL
+413 TL
-418 VTPFDESPISS
+418 VTEQ
-429 HVTEPTIAYQAPI
+429 VTESVATYQSPFTDIA
-442 VKPTQETLDVT
+442 VKSQETLDVT
-453 PTRPSG
+453 PQRPSG
-459 FPTLAY
+459 FPDLSY

-471 TFLFAQNE
+471 TFLFAQTE
-479 TGLFLIDQHAAQER
+479 DGLFLIDQHAAQER
-493 VNYEYYRQ
+493 INYEYYRQ
-501 VIGDVSADQQ
+501 KIGEVSDDKQ
-511 RLLVPITLN
+511 RLLVPIVIN
-520 YATSDMLK
+520 YTASDMLK
-528 ISDYDTDL
+528 IADHEQDL
-536 AAIGLHLAVFGPNT
+536 LHVGLTVVPFGPT
-550 LIVREHPTWFEKGQ
+550 SVIIREHPTWFENGQ
-564 EAETIRE
+564 EEDTIRE
-571 MIDWVLRDGH
+571 MIDWILRDGA

-589 RTAIMMSCKRAI
+589 KAAIMMSCKRAI
-601 RANMRLSDS
+601 RANMHLSDA
-610 QARTLLATLAQA
+610 QARTLLQTLANS

-628 PHGRPVLTQFTL
+628 PHGRPVVTQFTL

>member
-36 IDAGATQIDVVVE
+36 IDSGATQIEVIVE
-49 NAGQSLIRVVDNGA
+49 DAGETLIRVVDNGS
-63 GIDPEDV
+63 GIEPEDV
-70 PLAFTRHATSKITD
+70 PLAFTRHATSKIMN

-107 ADVTLSTATDGAP
+107 ADVTLNTTTELATQGL
-120 AGVMYHIKGG
+120 MYHIKGG

-170 RVTDIMNRL
+170 RVVDIMNRL
-179 ALAYTNIAF
+179 ALSYTNIAF
-188 TVTSDSR
+188 TVISDGR
-195 ALFKTTG
+195 DLLKTTG

-209 IAAIYGREV
+209 IAAIYGRDT

-223 AIAGEDETFNVT
+223 SIAGEDDDFNVT
-235 GFVSLPELTRGSR
+235 GYVSLPELTRGSR
-248 EYLTVL
+248 EYLTILV
-254 INGRFIK
+254 NGRFIK
-261 NFAVSNA
+261 NFTVSNA
-268 IIRGYGSK
+268 IIHGYGSK
-276 LMVGRF
+276 LMIGRF

-298 NVHPQKSEIRLSKED
+298 NVHPQKSEIRLSKETE
-313 DLADLLV
+313 LSELLV
-320 ATIKARLAEENLI
+320 QTIKARLADENLI

-342 QQAATGHDHGT
+342 KTKKTEYKVVQ
-353 QPKNPTQKAPW
+353 PTQIAPW
-364 VTAIEQVVALPE
+364 LNTDLATVRQPDSKANTNTGSDITGISITKRSQLLARDVSTFVTKYENEATLSVFDTLETEQVTESVATYQSPF
-376 TKQAEPIITADDV
+376 TD
-389 APVIAITNR
+389 IAAK
-398 EQLTSDQVTTFAEKY
+398 S
-413 ANETL
+413 
-418 VTPFDESPISS
+418 
-429 HVTEPTIAYQAPI
+429 
-442 VKPTQETLDVT
+442 QETLDVT
-453 PTRPSG
+453 PQRTSG
-459 FPTLAY
+459 FPDLSY

-471 TFLFAQNE
+471 TFLFAQTE
-479 TGLFLIDQHAAQER
+479 DGLFLIDQHAAQER
-493 VNYEYYRQ
+493 INYEYYRQ
-501 VIGDVSADQQ
+501 KIGEVSDDKQ
-511 RLLVPITLN
+511 RLLVPITIN
-520 YATSDMLK
+520 YTASDMLK
-528 ISDYDTDL
+528 IADHEQDL
-536 AAIGLHLAVFGPNT
+536 LHVGLTVVPFGPT
-550 LIVREHPTWFEKGQ
+550 SVIIREHPTWFENGQ
-564 EAETIRE
+564 EEATIRE
-571 MIDWVLRDGH
+571 MIDWILRDGA

-589 RTAIMMSCKRAI
+589 KAAIMMSCKRAI
-601 RANMRLSDS
+601 RANMHLSDA
-610 QARTLLATLAQA
+610 QARTLLQTLANS

-628 PHGRPVLTQFTL
+628 PHGRPVVTQFTL

>member
-36 IDAGATQIDVVVE
+36 IDSGATQIEVIVE
-49 NAGQSLIRVVDNGA
+49 DAGETLIRVVDNGS
-63 GIDPEDV
+63 GIEPEDV
-70 PLAFTRHATSKITD
+70 PLAFTRHATSKIMN

-107 ADVTLSTATDGAP
+107 ADVTLNTTTELATQGL
-120 AGVMYHIKGG
+120 MYHIKGG

-170 RVTDIMNRL
+170 RVVDIMNRL
-179 ALAYTNIAF
+179 ALSYTNIAF
-188 TVTSDSR
+188 TVISDGR
-195 ALFKTTG
+195 DLLKTTG

-209 IAAIYGREV
+209 IAAIYGRDT

-223 AIAGEDETFNVT
+223 SIAGEDDDFNVT
-235 GFVSLPELTRGSR
+235 GYVSLPELTRGSR
-248 EYLTVL
+248 EYLTILV
-254 INGRFIK
+254 NGRFIK
-261 NFAVSNA
+261 NFTVSNA
-268 IIRGYGSK
+268 IIHGYGSK
-276 LMVGRF
+276 LMIGRF

-298 NVHPQKSEIRLSKED
+298 NVHPQKSEIRLSKETE
-313 DLADLLV
+313 LSELLV
-320 ATIKARLAEENLI
+320 QTIKARLADENLI

-342 QQAATGHDHGT
+342 KTKKTEYKVVQ
-353 QPKNPTQKAPW
+353 PTQIAPW
-364 VTAIEQVVALPE
+364 LNTDLATVRQPDSEANTNTGSDITGISITKRSQLLARDVSTFVTKYENEATLSVFDTLETEQVTESVATYQSPF
-376 TKQAEPIITADDV
+376 TD
-389 APVIAITNR
+389 IA
-398 EQLTSDQVTTFAEKY
+398 
-413 ANETL
+413 
-418 VTPFDESPISS
+418 
-429 HVTEPTIAYQAPI
+429 
-442 VKPTQETLDVT
+442 VKSQETLDVT
-453 PTRPSG
+453 PQRTSG
-459 FPTLAY
+459 FPDLSY

-471 TFLFAQNE
+471 TFLFAQTE
-479 TGLFLIDQHAAQER
+479 DGLFLIDQHAAQER
-493 VNYEYYRQ
+493 INYEYYRQ
-501 VIGDVSADQQ
+501 KIGEVSDDKQ
-511 RLLVPITLN
+511 RLLVPITIN
-520 YATSDMLK
+520 YTASDMLK
-528 ISDYDTDL
+528 IADHEQDL
-536 AAIGLHLAVFGPNT
+536 LHVGLTVVPFGPT
-550 LIVREHPTWFEKGQ
+550 SVIIREHPTWFENGQ
-564 EAETIRE
+564 EEATIRE
-571 MIDWVLRDGH
+571 MIDWILRDGA

-589 RTAIMMSCKRAI
+589 KAAIMMSCKRAI
-601 RANMRLSDS
+601 RANMHLSDA
-610 QARTLLATLAQA
+610 QARTLLQTLANS

-628 PHGRPVLTQFTL
+628 PHGRPVVTQFTL

>member
-36 IDAGATQIDVVVE
+36 IDSGATQIEVIVE
-49 NAGQSLIRVVDNGA
+49 DAGETLIRVVDNGS
-63 GIDPEDV
+63 GIEPEDV
-70 PLAFTRHATSKITD
+70 PLAFTRHATSKIMN

-107 ADVTLSTATDGAP
+107 ADVTLNTTTELATQGL
-120 AGVMYHIKGG
+120 MYHIKGG

-170 RVTDIMNRL
+170 RVVDIMNRL
-179 ALAYTNIAF
+179 ALSYTNIAF
-188 TVTSDSR
+188 TVISDGR
-195 ALFKTTG
+195 DLLKTTG

-209 IAAIYGREV
+209 IAAIYGRDT

-223 AIAGEDETFNVT
+223 SIAGEDDDFNVT
-235 GFVSLPELTRGSR
+235 GYVSLPELTRGSR
-248 EYLTVL
+248 EYLTILV
-254 INGRFIK
+254 NGRFIK
-261 NFAVSNA
+261 NFTVSNA
-268 IIRGYGSK
+268 IIHGYGSK
-276 LMVGRF
+276 LMIGRF

-298 NVHPQKSEIRLSKED
+298 NVHPQKSEIRLSKETE
-313 DLADLLV
+313 LSELLV
-320 ATIKARLAEENLI
+320 QTIKARLADENLI

-342 QQAATGHDHGT
+342 KTKKTEYKVVQ
-353 QPKNPTQKAPW
+353 PTQIAPW
-364 VTAIEQVVALPE
+364 LNTDLATVRPPDSEANTNTGSDITGISITKRSQLLARDVSTFVTKYENEATLSVFDTLETEQVTESVATYQSPF
-376 TKQAEPIITADDV
+376 TD
-389 APVIAITNR
+389 IA
-398 EQLTSDQVTTFAEKY
+398 
-413 ANETL
+413 
-418 VTPFDESPISS
+418 
-429 HVTEPTIAYQAPI
+429 
-442 VKPTQETLDVT
+442 VKSQETLDVT
-453 PTRPSG
+453 PQRTSG
-459 FPTLAY
+459 FPDLSY

-471 TFLFAQNE
+471 TFLFAQTE
-479 TGLFLIDQHAAQER
+479 DGLFLIDQHAAQER
-493 VNYEYYRQ
+493 INYEYYRQ
-501 VIGDVSADQQ
+501 KIGEVSDDKQ
-511 RLLVPITLN
+511 RLLVPITIN
-520 YATSDMLK
+520 YTASDMLK
-528 ISDYDTDL
+528 IADHEQDL
-536 AAIGLHLAVFGPNT
+536 LHVGLTVVPFGPT
-550 LIVREHPTWFEKGQ
+550 SVIIREHPTWFENGQ
-564 EAETIRE
+564 EEATIRE
-571 MIDWVLRDGH
+571 MIDWILRDGA

-589 RTAIMMSCKRAI
+589 KTAIMMSCKRAI
-601 RANMRLSDS
+601 RANMHLSDA
-610 QARTLLATLAQA
+610 QARTLLQTLANS

-628 PHGRPVLTQFTL
+628 PHGRPVVTQFTL

>member
-36 IDAGATQIDVVVE
+36 IDSGATQIEVIVE
-49 NAGQSLIRVVDNGA
+49 DAGETLIRVVDNGS
-63 GIDPEDV
+63 GIEPEDV
-70 PLAFTRHATSKITD
+70 PLAFTRHATSKIMN

-107 ADVTLSTATDGAP
+107 ADVTLNTTTELATQGL
-120 AGVMYHIKGG
+120 MYHIKGG

-170 RVTDIMNRL
+170 RVVDIMNRL
-179 ALAYTNIAF
+179 ALSYTNIAF
-188 TVTSDSR
+188 TVISDGR
-195 ALFKTTG
+195 DLLKTTG

-209 IAAIYGREV
+209 IAAIYGRDT

-223 AIAGEDETFNVT
+223 SIAGEDDDFNVT
-235 GFVSLPELTRGSR
+235 GYVSLPELTRGSR
-248 EYLTVL
+248 EYLTILV
-254 INGRFIK
+254 NGRFIK
-261 NFAVSNA
+261 NFTVSNA
-268 IIRGYGSK
+268 IIHGYGSK
-276 LMVGRF
+276 LMIGRF

-298 NVHPQKSEIRLSKED
+298 NVHPQKSEIRLSKETE
-313 DLADLLV
+313 LSELLV
-320 ATIKARLAEENLI
+320 QTIKARLADENLI

-342 QQAATGHDHGT
+342 KTKKTEYKAVQ
-353 QPKNPTQKAPW
+353 PTQIAPW
-364 VTAIEQVVALPE
+364 LNTDLATVRQPDSEANTNTGSDITGISITKRSQLLARDVSTFVTKYENEATLSVFDTLETEQVTESVATYQSPF
-376 TKQAEPIITADDV
+376 TD
-389 APVIAITNR
+389 IA
-398 EQLTSDQVTTFAEKY
+398 
-413 ANETL
+413 
-418 VTPFDESPISS
+418 
-429 HVTEPTIAYQAPI
+429 
-442 VKPTQETLDVT
+442 VKSQETLDVT
-453 PTRPSG
+453 PQRTSG
-459 FPTLAY
+459 FPDLSY

-471 TFLFAQNE
+471 TFLFAQTE
-479 TGLFLIDQHAAQER
+479 DGLFLIDQHAAQER
-493 VNYEYYRQ
+493 INYEYYRQ
-501 VIGDVSADQQ
+501 KIGEVSDDKQ
-511 RLLVPITLN
+511 RLLVPITIN
-520 YATSDMLK
+520 YTASDMLK
-528 ISDYDTDL
+528 IADHEQDL
-536 AAIGLHLAVFGPNT
+536 LHVGLTVVPFGPT
-550 LIVREHPTWFEKGQ
+550 SVIIREHPTWFENGQ
-564 EAETIRE
+564 EEATIRE
-571 MIDWVLRDGH
+571 MIDWILRDGA

-589 RTAIMMSCKRAI
+589 KAAIMMSCKRAI
-601 RANMRLSDS
+601 RANMHLSDA
-610 QARTLLATLAQA
+610 QARTLLQTLANS

-628 PHGRPVLTQFTL
+628 PHGRPVVTQFTL

>member
-36 IDAGATQIDVVVE
+36 IDSGATQIEVIVE
-49 NAGQSLIRVVDNGA
+49 DAGESLIRVVDNGT
-63 GIDPEDV
+63 GIEPEDV
-70 PLAFTRHATSKITD
+70 PLAFTRHATSKIVN

-107 ADVTLSTATDGAP
+107 ADVTVNTTTEMATQ
-120 AGVMYHIKGG
+120 GVMYHIKGG

-170 RVTDIMNRL
+170 RVADIMNRL
-179 ALAYTNIAF
+179 ALSYTNIAF
-188 TVTSDSR
+188 TVTSDGR
-195 ALFKTTG
+195 DLLKTTG

-209 IAAIYGREV
+209 IAAIYGRDT

-223 AIAGEDETFNVT
+223 SFAGEDDDFNLT
-235 GFVSLPELTRGSR
+235 GYISLPELTRGSR
-248 EYLTVL
+248 EYLTILV
-254 INGRFIK
+254 NGRFIK
-261 NFAVSNA
+261 NFTVSNA
-268 IIRGYGSK
+268 VIHGYGSK
-276 LMVGRF
+276 LMIGRF

-298 NVHPQKSEIRLSKED
+298 NVHPQKSEIRLSKETELSELLVQTIKTR
-313 DLADLLV
+313 LAD
-320 ATIKARLAEENLI
+320 ENLI

-342 QQAATGHDHGT
+342 KTKVTEHKIGQ
-353 QPKNPTQKAPW
+353 PTQVAPW
-364 VTAIEQVVALPE
+364 MHTKLNDAMSSQPNVARHTASDVAALSVTKRSQLSDSSVTAFVTKYENEAALPVFDVLE
-376 TKQAEPIITADDV
+376 SEQITESV
-389 APVIAITNR
+389 AT
-398 EQLTSDQVTTFAEKY
+398 
-413 ANETL
+413 
-418 VTPFDESPISS
+418 
-429 HVTEPTIAYQAPI
+429 YQAPFADLA
-442 VKPTQETLDVT
+442 VKNQEILDVT
-453 PTRPSG
+453 PTKPSG
-459 FPTLAY
+459 FPDLSY

-471 TFLFAQNE
+471 TFLFAQNDD
-479 TGLFLIDQHAAQER
+479 GLFLIDQHAAQER
-493 VNYEYYRQ
+493 INYEYYRQ
-501 VIGDVSADQQ
+501 KIGEVSDDKQ
-511 RLLVPITLN
+511 RLLVPITIN
-520 YATSDMLK
+520 YTASDMLK
-528 ISDYDTDL
+528 IADHEQDL
-536 AAIGLHLAVFGPNT
+536 LHVGLAVVPFGPT
-550 LIVREHPTWFEKGQ
+550 SVIIREHPTWFENGQ
-564 EAETIRE
+564 EEDTIRE
-571 MIDWVLRDGH
+571 MIDWILRDGA

-589 RTAIMMSCKRAI
+589 KAAIMMSCKRAI
-601 RANMRLSDS
+601 RANMHLSDA
-610 QARTLLATLAQA
+610 QARTLLTTLASS

>member
-36 IDAGATQIDVVVE
+36 IDSGATQIEVIVE
-49 NAGQSLIRVVDNGA
+49 DAGETLIRVVDNGS
-63 GIDPEDV
+63 GIEPEDV
-70 PLAFTRHATSKITD
+70 PLAFTRHATSKIMN

-107 ADVTLSTATDGAP
+107 ADVTLNTTTELATQGL
-120 AGVMYHIKGG
+120 MYHIKGG

-170 RVTDIMNRL
+170 RVADIMNRL
-179 ALAYTNIAF
+179 ALSYTNIAF
-188 TVTSDSR
+188 TVVSDGR
-195 ALFKTTG
+195 DLLKTTG

-209 IAAIYGREV
+209 IAAIYGRDT

-223 AIAGEDETFNVT
+223 SFAGEDDDFNVT
-235 GFVSLPELTRGSR
+235 GYVSLPELTRGSR
-248 EYLTVL
+248 EYLTILV
-254 INGRFIK
+254 NGRFIK
-261 NFAVSNA
+261 NFTVSNA
-268 IIRGYGSK
+268 IIHGYGSK
-276 LMVGRF
+276 LMIGRF

-298 NVHPQKSEIRLSKED
+298 NVHPQKSEIRLSKETE
-313 DLADLLV
+313 LSELLV
-320 ATIKARLAEENLI
+320 QIIKARLSDENLI

-342 QQAATGHDHGT
+342 QTKKTEYKVVQ
-353 QPKNPTQKAPW
+353 PTQIAPW
-364 VTAIEQVVALPE
+364 LNTDLASVRQPDSEANTNTGSDITGISITKRSQLLARDVSTFVTKYEHEATLPVFDTPVTEQVTESVATYQSPF
-376 TKQAEPIITADDV
+376 TD
-389 APVIAITNR
+389 IA
-398 EQLTSDQVTTFAEKY
+398 
-413 ANETL
+413 
-418 VTPFDESPISS
+418 
-429 HVTEPTIAYQAPI
+429 
-442 VKPTQETLDVT
+442 VKSQETLDVT
-453 PTRPSG
+453 PQRPSG
-459 FPTLAY
+459 FPDLSY

-471 TFLFAQNE
+471 TFLFAQTE
-479 TGLFLIDQHAAQER
+479 DGLFLIDQHAAQER
-493 VNYEYYRQ
+493 INYEYYRQ
-501 VIGDVSADQQ
+501 KIGEVSDDKQ
-511 RLLVPITLN
+511 RLLVPIVIN
-520 YATSDMLK
+520 YTASDMLK
-528 ISDYDTDL
+528 IADHEQDL
-536 AAIGLHLAVFGPNT
+536 LHVGLTVVPFGPT
-550 LIVREHPTWFEKGQ
+550 SVIIREHPTWFENGQ
-564 EAETIRE
+564 EEDTIRE
-571 MIDWVLRDGH
+571 MIDWILRDGA

-589 RTAIMMSCKRAI
+589 KAAIMMSCKRAI
-601 RANMRLSDS
+601 RANMHLSDA
-610 QARTLLATLAQA
+610 QARTLLQTLANS

-628 PHGRPVLTQFTL
+628 PHGRPVVTQFTL

>member
-36 IDAGATQIDVVVE
+36 IDSGATQIEVIVE
-49 NAGQSLIRVVDNGA
+49 DAGETLIRVVDNGS
-63 GIDPEDV
+63 GIEPEDV
-70 PLAFTRHATSKITD
+70 PLAFTRHATSKIMN

-107 ADVTLSTATDGAP
+107 ADVTLNTTTELATQGL
-120 AGVMYHIKGG
+120 MYHIKGG

-170 RVTDIMNRL
+170 RVVDIMNRL
-179 ALAYTNIAF
+179 ALSYTNIAF
-188 TVTSDSR
+188 TVISDGR
-195 ALFKTTG
+195 DLLKTTG

-209 IAAIYGREV
+209 IAAIYGRDT

-223 AIAGEDETFNVT
+223 SIAGEDDDFNVT
-235 GFVSLPELTRGSR
+235 GYVSLPELTRGSR
-248 EYLTVL
+248 EYLTILV
-254 INGRFIK
+254 NGRFIK
-261 NFAVSNA
+261 NFTVSNA
-268 IIRGYGSK
+268 IIHGYGSK
-276 LMVGRF
+276 LMIGRF

-298 NVHPQKSEIRLSKED
+298 NVHPQKSEIRLSKETE
-313 DLADLLV
+313 LSELLV
-320 ATIKARLAEENLI
+320 QTIKARLADENLI

-342 QQAATGHDHGT
+342 KTKKTEYKVVQ
-353 QPKNPTQKAPW
+353 PTQIAPW
-364 VTAIEQVVALPE
+364 LNIDLATVRQPDSKANTNTGSDITGISITKRSQLLARDVSTFVTKYENEATLSVFDTLETEQVTESVATYQSPF
-376 TKQAEPIITADDV
+376 TD
-389 APVIAITNR
+389 IA
-398 EQLTSDQVTTFAEKY
+398 
-413 ANETL
+413 
-418 VTPFDESPISS
+418 
-429 HVTEPTIAYQAPI
+429 
-442 VKPTQETLDVT
+442 VKSQETLDVT
-453 PTRPSG
+453 PQRTSG
-459 FPTLAY
+459 FPDLSY

-471 TFLFAQNE
+471 TFLFAQTE
-479 TGLFLIDQHAAQER
+479 DGLFLIDQHAAQER
-493 VNYEYYRQ
+493 INYEYYRQ
-501 VIGDVSADQQ
+501 KIGEVSDDKQ
-511 RLLVPITLN
+511 RLLVPITIN
-520 YATSDMLK
+520 YTASDMLK
-528 ISDYDTDL
+528 IADHEQDL
-536 AAIGLHLAVFGPNT
+536 LHVGLTVVPFGPT
-550 LIVREHPTWFEKGQ
+550 SVIIREHPTWFENGQ
-564 EAETIRE
+564 EEATIRE
-571 MIDWVLRDGH
+571 MIDWILRDGA

-589 RTAIMMSCKRAI
+589 KAAIMMSCKRAI
-601 RANMRLSDS
+601 RANMHLSDA
-610 QARTLLATLAQA
+610 QARTLLQTLANS

-628 PHGRPVLTQFTL
+628 PHGRPVVTQFTL

>member
-36 IDAGATQIDVVVE
+36 IDSGATQIEVIVE
-49 NAGQSLIRVVDNGA
+49 DAGETLIRVVDNGS
-63 GIDPEDV
+63 GIEPEDV
-70 PLAFTRHATSKITD
+70 PLAFTRHATSKIMN

-107 ADVTLSTATDGAP
+107 ADVTLNTTTELATQGL
-120 AGVMYHIKGG
+120 MYHIKGG
-130 KQVSATPANGRRG
+130 KQVSATPANGRRD

-170 RVTDIMNRL
+170 RVVDIMNRL
-179 ALAYTNIAF
+179 ALSYTNIAF
-188 TVTSDSR
+188 TVISDGR
-195 ALFKTTG
+195 DLLKTTG

-209 IAAIYGREV
+209 IAAIYGRDT

-223 AIAGEDETFNVT
+223 SIAGEDDDFNVT
-235 GFVSLPELTRGSR
+235 GYVSLPELTRGSR
-248 EYLTVL
+248 EYLTILV
-254 INGRFIK
+254 NGRFIK
-261 NFAVSNA
+261 NFTVSNA
-268 IIRGYGSK
+268 IIHGYGSK
-276 LMVGRF
+276 LMIGRF

-298 NVHPQKSEIRLSKED
+298 NVHPQKSEIRLSKETE
-313 DLADLLV
+313 LSELLV
-320 ATIKARLAEENLI
+320 QTIKARLADENLI

-342 QQAATGHDHGT
+342 KTKKTEYKVVQ
-353 QPKNPTQKAPW
+353 PTQIAPW
-364 VTAIEQVVALPE
+364 LNTDLATVRQPDSKANTNTGSDITGISITKRSQLLARDVSTFVTKYENEATLSVFDTLETEQVTESVATYQSPF
-376 TKQAEPIITADDV
+376 TD
-389 APVIAITNR
+389 IA
-398 EQLTSDQVTTFAEKY
+398 
-413 ANETL
+413 
-418 VTPFDESPISS
+418 
-429 HVTEPTIAYQAPI
+429 
-442 VKPTQETLDVT
+442 VKSQETLDVT
-453 PTRPSG
+453 PQRTSG
-459 FPTLAY
+459 FPDLSY

-471 TFLFAQNE
+471 TFLFAQTE
-479 TGLFLIDQHAAQER
+479 DGLFLIDQHAAQER
-493 VNYEYYRQ
+493 INYEYYRQ
-501 VIGDVSADQQ
+501 KIGEVSDDKQ
-511 RLLVPITLN
+511 RLLVPITIN
-520 YATSDMLK
+520 YTASDMLK
-528 ISDYDTDL
+528 IADHEQDL
-536 AAIGLHLAVFGPNT
+536 LHVGLTVVPFGPT
-550 LIVREHPTWFEKGQ
+550 SVIIREHPTWFENGQ
-564 EAETIRE
+564 EEATIRE
-571 MIDWVLRDGH
+571 MIDWILRDGA

-589 RTAIMMSCKRAI
+589 KAAIMMSCKRAI
-601 RANMRLSDS
+601 RANMHLSDA
-610 QARTLLATLAQA
+610 QARTLLQTLANS

-628 PHGRPVLTQFTL
+628 PHGRPVVTQFTL